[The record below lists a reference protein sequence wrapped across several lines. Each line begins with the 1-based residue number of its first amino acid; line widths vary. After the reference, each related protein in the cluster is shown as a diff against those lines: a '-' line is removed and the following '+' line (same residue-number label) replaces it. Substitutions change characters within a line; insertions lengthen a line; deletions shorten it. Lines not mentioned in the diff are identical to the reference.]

1 MRKIMR
7 PGFTIGILVCAAL
20 CIRLAFVFLLPPT
33 QTVSFRLEGLNDEA
47 SHLNYVHY
55 LAQHRQF
62 PVQRHHAR
70 EKDSFVRNEF
80 EYYQAPVYYLLGAA
94 LESVVGKNNSL
105 LACRL
110 LSFLFGALSLLVIK
124 RIFSSLSFPAAFGN
138 GAVLFTAFLPTHAY
152 FCSVASNDAL
162 SWLLAL
168 LLTLEMAGLCV
179 AEGAFGSK
187 KLWRSALYSGLL
199 LGIGM
204 LTKTSLLL
212 FVPVVAG
219 IFLYRFFVSRNRQWL
234 SALAAVLC
242 IAAVLAG
249 PWYLRNLQVY
259 GSLFAFDVG
268 NGPPQFFLF
277 SAHQFVRFL
286 KLALYCFWFPMQH
299 VPPSHAVGAML
310 WCEVIIM
317 LANGALF
324 AAYAVSKK
332 RIALWEIFLAGLL
345 LLNIAAYINYN
356 LHWDNADGRFLFP
369 SLAALLVFFCVPLY
383 HFSKGPRLQR
393 FVAPLLVCEALFPYL
408 LLLLVP

>member
-1 MRKIMR
+1 MR
-7 PGFTIGILVCAAL
+7 PGFTTGFLLCVAL
-20 CIRLAFVFLLPPT
+20 SIRLAFVFLLPPT
-33 QTVSFRLEGLNDEA
+33 QTVSHRLEGLNDEA

-55 LAQHRQF
+55 LAQNKRF
-62 PVQRHHAR
+62 PVQHHHAR

-80 EYYQAPVYYLLGAA
+80 EYYQAPVYYLCGAGIE
-94 LESVVGKNNSL
+94 LVVGKNHTL

-124 RIFSSLSFPAAFGN
+124 RIFSVLSFPAAVGN
-138 GAVLFTAFLPTHAY
+138 GAVLFTAFFPTHAY
-152 FCSVASNDAL
+152 FCSVASNDSL

-168 LLTLEMAGLCV
+168 LVTLELAGLCRQDIPFDP
-179 AEGAFGSK
+179 GR
-187 KLWRSALYSGLL
+187 LRRSALYTGLL

-212 FVPVVAG
+212 FGPVVSG
-219 IFLYRFFVSRNRQWL
+219 LFLYRFFASRNRQWL
-234 SALAAVLC
+234 LALAAVLC
-242 IAAVLAG
+242 ITAVLAG
-249 PWYLRNLQVY
+249 PWYLRNLRVY
-259 GSLFAFDVG
+259 GSLFAFNVG

-310 WCEVIIM
+310 WFEAFIM
-317 LANGALF
+317 LVNCSLF
-324 AAYAVSKK
+324 AVYAVLKK
-332 RIALWEIFLAGLL
+332 KIALWEILLAGLL
-345 LLNIAAYINYN
+345 LLNIAAYVNYN

-369 SLAALLVFFCVPLY
+369 SLAAVLVFFCAPLY
-383 HFSKGPRLQR
+383 HFSERLRLQR
-393 FVAPLLVCEALFPYL
+393 LVVPLLVCESIFPYL

>member
-1 MRKIMR
+1 MHSRL
-7 PGFTIGILVCAAL
+7 TITILVFLAL

-33 QTVSFRLEGLNDEA
+33 QTVSHRLEGLNDEA

-55 LAQHRQF
+55 LTQHRQF
-62 PVQRHHAR
+62 PVQQHHAR

-80 EYYQAPVYYLLGAA
+80 EYYQAPVYYLCGAA
-94 LESVVGKNNSL
+94 LELVVGKNNSL

-110 LSFLFGALSLLVIK
+110 LSFLFGALSLLVIR
-124 RIFSSLSFPAAFGN
+124 RIFSALSFPAAVGN
-138 GAVLFTAFLPTHAY
+138 GAMVFAAFFPTHAY

-168 LLTLEMAGLCV
+168 LLTQEIIRLCV
-179 AEGAFGSK
+179 AESAFGSK
-187 KLWRSALYSGLL
+187 RLWRSALYLGLL

-212 FVPVVAG
+212 FVPVVAA
-219 IFLYRFFVSRNRQWL
+219 ILFYRFFMSRDRQWL
-234 SALAAVLC
+234 SALAVVLC
-242 IAAVLAG
+242 MAAVLAG

-277 SAHQFVRFL
+277 SGHQFVRFL
-286 KLALYCFWFPMQH
+286 TLALYCFWFPMQH
-299 VPPSHAVGAML
+299 VPPSHAVGAFL
-310 WCEVIIM
+310 WCEVVIM
-317 LANGALF
+317 LANGGLF
-324 AAYAVSKK
+324 AAYMVSKRK
-332 RIALWEIFLAGLL
+332 IALWEIFLAGLL

-383 HFSKGPRLQR
+383 HFSKGLRLQR

>member
-1 MRKIMR
+1 MRSR
-7 PGFTIGILVCAAL
+7 LTISILIFIAL
-20 CIRLAFVFLLPPT
+20 CIRLAYVFLLPPT

-47 SHLNYVHY
+47 SHINYVHY
-55 LAQHRQF
+55 LAQHGQF
-62 PVQRHHAR
+62 PVQTHHAR

-94 LESVVGKNNSL
+94 LELVVGKNNSL

-110 LSFLFGALSLLVIK
+110 LSFLFGALSLLVIR
-124 RIFSSLSFPAAFGN
+124 RIFSALSFPAAVKN
-138 GAVLFTAFLPTHAY
+138 GAVVFAAFFPTHAY

-168 LLTLEMAGLCV
+168 LLTQEIIRLCV
-179 AEGAFGSK
+179 TKSDFDSK

-204 LTKTSLLL
+204 LTKTSLFL

-234 SALAAVLC
+234 FALAAVLC
-242 IAAVLAG
+242 IAVILAG
-249 PWYLRNLQVY
+249 PWYLRNLRVY
-259 GSLFAFDVG
+259 GSLFAFNVG

-286 KLALYCFWFPMQH
+286 TLALYCFWFPMQH
-299 VPPSHAVGAML
+299 VPPSHAVVAFL
-310 WCEVIIM
+310 WCEAVIM
-317 LANGALF
+317 LANGGLF
-324 AAYAVSKK
+324 AVYALKK
-332 RIALWEIFLAGLL
+332 RKIALWETTLGCLL

-383 HFSKGPRLQR
+383 HFSEGLRLRR
-393 FVAPLLVCEALFPYL
+393 FVVPLLVCEALFPYL

>member
-1 MRKIMR
+1 MR

-20 CIRLAFVFLLPPT
+20 CLRLAYVFLLPPT

-47 SHLNYVHY
+47 SHINYVHY
-55 LAQHRQF
+55 LAKHWQF

-70 EKDSFVRNEF
+70 EMDSFVRNEF
-80 EYYQAPVYYLLGAA
+80 EYYQAPAYYILGTG
-94 LESVVGKNNSL
+94 LELVVGKNNSL

-124 RIFSSLSFPAAFGN
+124 RIFTALSFPAAVGN
-138 GAVLFTAFLPTHAY
+138 GAMLFAAFLPTHAY

-168 LLTLEMAGLCV
+168 LLTLEMAWLCV
-179 AEGAFGSK
+179 AYNAFGSK
-187 KLWRSALYSGLL
+187 RLWRSALYSGLL

-219 IFLYRFFVSRNRQWL
+219 IYLYRFFVSRNRQWL
-234 SALAAVLC
+234 SALVAALC
-242 IAAVLAG
+242 ITAVLAG

-259 GSLFAFDVG
+259 GSLFAFAVG

-277 SAHQFVRFL
+277 TPYRFVRFL

-299 VPPSHAVGAML
+299 VPPSHAVGAIL
-310 WCEVIIM
+310 WFEAFIV
-317 LANGALF
+317 LANGVLF
-324 AAYAVSKK
+324 AAYMVSKRK
-332 RIALWEIFLAGLL
+332 IALWEIFLAALL

-383 HFSKGPRLQR
+383 HFSNGPRLQR
-393 FVAPLLVCEALFPYL
+393 FVTPLLVCEALFPYL
-408 LLLLVP
+408 LLLLVS